1 MKTRHDG
8 VHGRDNVSKHGN
20 IIIQLSHEHSYRQ
33 SHQNGVCTI
42 TQARTCAEEE
52 HVRVAFK
59 REASSIFFSMEQV

>member
-1 MKTRHDG
+1 MLLITYYAQNYASIICQG
-8 VHGRDNVSKHGN
+8 L
-20 IIIQLSHEHSYRQ
+20 IIIQVSHEHSYSQ

-59 REASSIFFSMEQV
+59 REASSIFYSMEQV